1 MLFALSSRAIFLWL
15 CSKDLNELNFTD
27 YEKLSPEE
35 NLMNLKNGQTTY
47 ARVYETLC
55 RSVSPIIIALIAII
69 IIALIVIIIIALIV
83 IIIIALIDI
92 ITVALIVIIIDAFVK
107 VIQIIM

>member
-69 IIALIVIIIIALIV
+69 IIALIVIIII
-83 IIIIALIDI
+83 
-92 ITVALIVIIIDAFVK
+92 TLIVIIIDAFIIVM
-107 VIQIIM
+107 QIIM